1 MLFPLMF
8 SFVLF
13 QPGCVVGKK
22 KHEAL
27 QASHDALQV
36 EHSALQ
42 ARYEADTAAM
52 RAQILSLEEA
62 LAAAEAESSRLGDEL
77 AALQA
82 EKARL
87 VKDQSSLQASV
98 KEMETALIELAQRK
112 AQADARVAE
121 YRNLLSRFKALIDAG
136 KLKVKIV
143 DGRMVVELA
152 TDVLFSSG
160 SANLSKDGEAALK
173 EVAVVLAGIPDR
185 RFQIEGHTDNDP
197 INTPQYPSNWELASA
212 RALVVTKALISGG
225 MPAAQLSA
233 ASYGDLRP
241 VASNDN
247 KEGKAANRRIE
258 IVVVPDLSTLPGFD
272 ALQQVD

>member
-8 SFVLF
+8 SIVAL
-13 QPGCVVGKK
+13 QPGCLVGLK

-42 ARYEADTAAM
+42 ARYEADTQAM
-52 RAQILSLEEA
+52 SGQIRSLEEA
-62 LAAAEAESSRLGDEL
+62 LASAEAEAARLGQEL
-77 AALQA
+77 SALQA

-98 KEMETALIELAQRK
+98 KEMETALIELSQRK

-121 YRNLLSRFKALIDAG
+121 YRNLLARFKSLIDAG

-143 DGRMVVELA
+143 DGRMIVELA

-160 SANLSKDGEAALK
+160 SANLSKEGEAALQ
-173 EVAVVLAGIPDR
+173 EVAVVLAGITDR
-185 RFQIEGHTDNDP
+185 RFQVEGHTDNDP

-212 RALVVTKALISGG
+212 RALVVTKALIAGG

-241 VASNDN
+241 VAANDS

-258 IVVVPDLSTLPGFD
+258 IVVVPDLSSLPGFD